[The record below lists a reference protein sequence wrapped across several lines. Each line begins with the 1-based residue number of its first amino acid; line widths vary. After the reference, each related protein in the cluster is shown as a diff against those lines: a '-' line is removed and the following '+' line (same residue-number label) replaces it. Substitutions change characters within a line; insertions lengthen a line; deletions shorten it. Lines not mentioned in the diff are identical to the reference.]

1 MTWAYYLDRVIF
13 AVEFGDAIPGVSK
26 TFVFGFIVGLVGCYK
41 GYTTENGT
49 EGVGKASTSSVVVSS
64 LLILIFDMFLVKLI
78 SLDMA
83 SGEVM
88 IEVIDLHKSFNSNN
102 VLDGISFNVDEA
114 ENMIV
119 FGRSGTGKS
128 VLLKCMIRLM
138 EPDSGNIKIH
148 GKDVLQLDIK
158 ELNELRKNIGFLFQ
172 GAALYDSMSVRENLE
187 FPLIRNFDLAQ
198 KEIDERVHFVLEAVS
213 LLEAIDKMP
222 SELSGGM
229 KKRIGLARSIITKPK
244 LMFYDEPTTGLD
256 PITAKEISVLII
268 DLQHQLKMTSVVVTH
283 DLLCAKIIA
292 DRAIV
297 LDDGKIV
304 KEGSINDLVTSND
317 PFLKNFFSDE
327 IIENNGSKI

>member
-1 MTWAYYLDRVIF
+1 MVQVT
-13 AVEFGDAIPGVSK
+13 
-26 TFVFGFIVGLVGCYK
+26 
-41 GYTTENGT
+41 
-49 EGVGKASTSSVVVSS
+49 
-64 LLILIFDMFLVKLI
+64 
-78 SLDMA
+78 
-83 SGEVM
+83 
-88 IEVIDLHKSFNSNN
+88 DLHKSFNSNI

-138 EPDSGNIKIH
+138 EPDSGNIKIQD
-148 GKDVLQLDIK
+148 KDVLKLDLK
-158 ELNELRKNIGFLFQ
+158 ELNHLRKDIGFLFQ

-187 FPLIRNFDLAQ
+187 FPLIRNFDLERN
-198 KEIDERVHFVLEAVS
+198 EINERVHFVLEAVS

-256 PITAKEISVLII
+256 PITAKEISVLIN
-268 DLQHQLKMTSVVVTH
+268 DLQHRLKMTSIVVTH

-304 KEGSINDLVTSND
+304 KEGSINELVTSVE
-317 PFLKNFFSDE
+317 PLLKNFFSDE
-327 IIENNGSKI
+327 IIETNGSKL